1 MSVDVG
7 LRNKYYFQMK
17 GTISVRDMFKE
28 SLGVGYGRNF
38 IRGTTKTDAHA
49 FLQHVANVHWHR
61 DKTVVRYSFKQ
72 CGIDHFWDVGSLQ
85 KQLSREGKYVF
96 FGATRNTSD
105 SHKAQFKSLKRART
119 EADGSDE
126 KLIALWLSAS
136 VLLNT
141 HAVSVVIDSD
151 LEGTIYDNGCTSG
164 EKIYS
169 VANIAERMRSLTEC
183 YVLELWVQK

>member
-1 MSVDVG
+1 MNGTMGIRDV
-7 LRNKYYFQMK
+7 
-17 GTISVRDMFKE
+17 FKE
-28 SLGVGYGRNF
+28 ALGVGHGRNF

-49 FLQHVANVHWHR
+49 FFQHVANLHWEKDR
-61 DKTVVRYSFKQ
+61 SVVRYSFKK
-72 CGIDHFWDVGSLQ
+72 CGINQVWDVGRLQ

-105 SHKAQFKSLKRART
+105 SHQAQLKGLKRART
-119 EADGSDE
+119 EENGSDD

-141 HAVSVVIDSD
+141 HAVSIVINSD
-151 LEGTIYDNGCTSG
+151 LEGKIYDNGCTSG

-169 VANIAERMRSLTEC
+169 LANIAERMRCLSEC
-183 YVLELWVQK
+183 FVLELWVK

>member
-1 MSVDVG
+1 MNQ
-7 LRNKYYFQMK
+7 L
-17 GTISVRDMFKE
+17 
-28 SLGVGYGRNF
+28 
-38 IRGTTKTDAHA
+38 
-49 FLQHVANVHWHR
+49 
-61 DKTVVRYSFKQ
+61 
-72 CGIDHFWDVGSLQ
+72 WDVGRLQ

-119 EADGSDE
+119 EMDGSDE

-141 HAVSVVIDSD
+141 HAVSVVIDCD
-151 LEGTIYDNGCTSG
+151 LEGKIYDNGCTSG

-183 YVLELWVQK
+183 FVLELWVNK